1 MAEWTQDSRTLCPNS
16 LASKK
21 QPDNTSMME
30 EGFSAVLGNVGGWRG
45 RQDPFHSISYNP
57 QEEHVSSLI
66 DEGDIAG

>member
-1 MAEWTQDSRTLCPNS
+1 
-16 LASKK
+16 
-21 QPDNTSMME
+21 MME

-57 QEEHVSSLI
+57 QEEHMSSFI